1 MSDDSKRTRKRYD
14 DAFKQDAVRTLVQS
28 GRPVTS
34 VAEELGI
41 EQSNLHKWYKRFGT
55 DIKANLS
62 NQTGASTPEELKSLR
77 EEVASIRDTLETMRV
92 IVLKLLN
99 KKYL

>member
-1 MSDDSKRTRKRYD
+1 MSDDSKRTRKHYD
-14 DAFKQDAVRTLVQS
+14 DAFKQDAVRTLVKS

-41 EQSNLHKWYKRFGT
+41 EQSNLHKWNKRFGA
-55 DIKANLS
+55 DIKADLS
-62 NQTGASTPEELKSLR
+62 TFTGNPTPEELKSLR
-77 EEVASIRDTLETMRV
+77 EEVASIRDTLETLRI

-99 KKYL
+99 QKYL